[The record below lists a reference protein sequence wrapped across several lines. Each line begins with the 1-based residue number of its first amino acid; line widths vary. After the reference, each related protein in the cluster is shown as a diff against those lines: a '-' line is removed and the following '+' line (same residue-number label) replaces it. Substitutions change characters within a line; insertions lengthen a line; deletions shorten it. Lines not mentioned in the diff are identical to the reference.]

1 MEKSPRVSNTYA
13 LASTLNYMRFS
24 PENLLVHSK
33 REGSQLGDRESA
45 QKNQNR
51 CIISWSLTRI
61 ELVDYFKFTFDS
73 FGGIQWCPFGPVIYV
88 AQ

>member
-1 MEKSPRVSNTYA
+1 MYNIYSMEKSSRVSNTYA

-45 QKNQNR
+45 QKIKIVVLYLDP
-51 CIISWSLTRI
+51 C
-61 ELVDYFKFTFDS
+61 
-73 FGGIQWCPFGPVIYV
+73 
-88 AQ
+88 